1 MMQNAFTIGALV
13 LLASCTAPVSTDN
26 KEEAMEQAQYNLDE
40 VLKIYVNDQGEVI
53 SNGEQTSLE
62 ELDGQLKALKGNNGV
77 VYYSRGN
84 IAGEPPANA
93 MEVVKLIVKY
103 QLPLK
108 FFTDQTFTT
117 LAEIK

>member
-1 MMQNAFTIGALV
+1 MVHLAFTIGVLA
-13 LLASCTAPVSTDN
+13 LLAGCNTQVSTDSK
-26 KEEAMEQAQYNLDE
+26 KETMEQAQYNLDE
-40 VLKIYVNDQGEVI
+40 VLKIYVNDQGEI
-53 SNGEQTSLE
+53 TSNGDQTSLE
-62 ELDGQLKALKGNNGV
+62 ELDTLLKAVKDKNGV

-93 MEVVKLIVKY
+93 MEVIKLIVKY
-103 QLPLK
+103 KLPLK